1 MRVIGMRA
9 TMAYPTLL
17 ALGALDAAGYSVI
30 APVLPQIAARTS
42 MGPAVIGLLVAAFP
56 LGIVVGFPFAGRAV
70 RRWGTREV
78 LLGSLGLLAVGSL
91 GFVIGSEL
99 SVFFL
104 ARFVMGI
111 GSGGLWIA
119 ITFSTLERWP
129 GQEYLCMSR
138 IFAAYSVGGL
148 LGPALGAIGGI
159 RGPFLAYLTLIVA
172 VTPLAMLLLPP
183 DRPIAFRTDR
193 SVLGMRRFW
202 AASAGVLF
210 AYLALG
216 LSEGVL
222 PLHFA
227 AGFDQR
233 GLGLLY
239 MAMSVAVAFA
249 AGAAARYTP
258 RLMVVLSTVL
268 VSVGLGFAAATPA
281 PSYWIVALL
290 VAGVGIGIGTTG
302 STGVL
307 LETVPSE
314 RIVTAI
320 IVWSEI
326 GIAGYLVGPL
336 VGGAMTQTL
345 GFSTLAL
352 IPIVAGAATVGTL
365 AWAGRGPSTTT

>member
-1 MRVIGMRA
+1 
-9 TMAYPTLL
+9 
-17 ALGALDAAGYSVI
+17 
-30 APVLPQIAARTS
+30 
-42 MGPAVIGLLVAAFP
+42 
-56 LGIVVGFPFAGRAV
+56 
-70 RRWGTREV
+70 
-78 LLGSLGLLAVGSL
+78 
-91 GFVIGSEL
+91 
-99 SVFFL
+99 
-104 ARFVMGI
+104 
-111 GSGGLWIA
+111 
-119 ITFSTLERWP
+119 
-129 GQEYLCMSR
+129 
-138 IFAAYSVGGL
+138 
-148 LGPALGAIGGI
+148 
-159 RGPFLAYLTLIVA
+159 
-172 VTPLAMLLLPP
+172 
-183 DRPIAFRTDR
+183 
-193 SVLGMRRFW
+193 MRRFW

-227 AGFDQR
+227 DGFDQR

-249 AGAAARYTP
+249 AGAAARYAP

-268 VSVGLGFAAATPA
+268 VSIGLGFAAATAA

-307 LETVPSE
+307 LETVPPE
-314 RIVTAI
+314 RIVTAV

-345 GFSTLAL
+345 GFSALEL

-365 AWAGRGPSTTT
+365 AWAGRGRTGEP